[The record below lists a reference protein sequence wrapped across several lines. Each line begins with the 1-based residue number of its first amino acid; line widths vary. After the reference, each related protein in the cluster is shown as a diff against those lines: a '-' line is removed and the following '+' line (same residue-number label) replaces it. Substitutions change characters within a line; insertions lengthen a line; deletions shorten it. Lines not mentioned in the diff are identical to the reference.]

1 MRTLLKILTFL
12 WIAFWLFI
20 GISLVLDT
28 PDQIS
33 SDKKFI
39 KEEIMP
45 SVNFVKEFQTNN
57 DRLPNYREYYTWLR
71 DHYKDYSSDLTQQ
84 VDSLIPSFGKHQ
96 YIRKLSDVVSNDYTK
111 FKDVDWNKDFAI
123 GVWRGEWS
131 EYYFSWT
138 DSYDSN
144 NFTWRDGFIGLAIY
158 LGIGI
163 LPLIFW
169 GVHIRNRKKSST

>member
-1 MRTLLKILTFL
+1 MRTLLKILTIL

-39 KEEIMP
+39 EEEIMP
-45 SVNFVKEFQTNN
+45 SVTFVKEFQTNN

-71 DHYKDYSSDLTQQ
+71 DYYKDYSSDLTQQ

-138 DSYDSN
+138 DQ
-144 NFTWRDGFIGLAIY
+144 L
-158 LGIGI
+158 
-163 LPLIFW
+163 
-169 GVHIRNRKKSST
+169 